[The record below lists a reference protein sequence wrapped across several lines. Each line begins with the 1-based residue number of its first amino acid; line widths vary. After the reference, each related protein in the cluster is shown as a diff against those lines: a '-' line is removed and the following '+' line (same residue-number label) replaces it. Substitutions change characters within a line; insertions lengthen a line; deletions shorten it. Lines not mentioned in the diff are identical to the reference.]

1 MRENAGALTR
11 ELRVRVI
18 NVSRSG
24 CLIESPRPIEIGTVG
39 RLQLRFG
46 SEEYGDDVQVVRSQ
60 RIRGAGPVVHIGLR
74 FLRTPSHHAGTI
86 RYGVRRR
93 VAMLF
98 EKHKGRVM

>member
-1 MRENAGALTR
+1 
-11 ELRVRVI
+11 
-18 NVSRSG
+18 
-24 CLIESPRPIEIGTVG
+24 
-39 RLQLRFG
+39 
-46 SEEYGDDVQVVRSQ
+46 
-60 RIRGAGPVVHIGLR
+60 VVHIGLR